1 MIKAIIF
8 DLGDVIVKVDRTE
21 QFRKFSAKSCKDAFS
36 IRQYLDGRI
45 KGEFGIGEISP
56 RQFYQRVCCELG
68 LKMSFEEFK
77 KEWCGIFKLNTDV
90 AQLIENLKG
99 KFKLILLSNTDALHF
114 PYIRNKFKVIN
125 AFDELILSYEIG
137 CMKPNPLIFLNAL
150 KKAKT
155 LPFNCV
161 YIDDI
166 PEFVYV
172 ARLMGIRAFQ
182 YKNFKKLKSDL
193 SKVGILTKTL

>member
-8 DLGDVIVKVDRTE
+8 DLGDVIVKVDKTE
-21 QFRKFSAKSCKDAFS
+21 QFRKFSAKSGKDAFQ
-36 IRQYLDGRI
+36 IRQYFEGRI
-45 KGEFGIGEISP
+45 KNELGRGEISP
-56 RQFYQRVCCELG
+56 RQFYQRTSSELG
-68 LKMSFEEFK
+68 LKMNFEEFK
-77 KEWCGIFKLNTDV
+77 KAWCDIFELNKDV
-90 AQLIENLKG
+90 AKLIENLKG

-114 PYIRNKFKVIN
+114 PYIRRKFKVVN

-166 PEFVYV
+166 PEFVCA
-172 ARLMGIRAFQ
+172 ARLMGIGAFQ